1 MANEKKPIERKFVDA
16 STGKKVKNIA
26 ADGVDGKTAKSR
38 ANGMRIGS
46 LILWLV
52 AIAVEVVV
60 IALINGI
67 LYIPIDPMISIIVG
81 IVLILAL
88 VVTGAFLWK
97 KANKIDPASEK
108 NKVKFYLWNNMGV
121 IAAVLAFFPLV
132 ILLLRDKDLNKT
144 TKKIASVVAAIALVA
159 AVGLSVDYNPV
170 SAEDLEAQIESA
182 VINNDGVVYWTQW
195 GKSYHFD
202 PDCHTLSR
210 SSIVF
215 TGTIEEA
222 IEANRDDPCDF
233 CAGGADE
240 KLTE

>member
-1 MANEKKPIERKFVDA
+1 MSDSKKPIERKFVDA
-16 STGKKVKNIA
+16 STGKKAKDVA
-26 ADGVDGKTAKSR
+26 ADGNGGKTAKSR
-38 ANGMRIGS
+38 ANGMRVGAV
-46 LILWLV
+46 ILWLI
-52 AIAVEVVV
+52 AIAIEVAV
-60 IALINGI
+60 IAVINGI
-67 LYIPIDPMISIIVG
+67 LYVPIDPLILIIGG

-132 ILLLRDKDLNKT
+132 ILLLRDKNLNQT
-144 TKKIASVVAAIALVA
+144 TKKIVSVVAAIALVA

-170 SAEDLEAQIESA
+170 SAEDLEAQIEAA
-182 VINNDGVVYWTQW
+182 VMNNDGVAYWTQW

-210 SSIVF
+210 SSIVYK
-215 TGTIEEA
+215 GTIEEA
-222 IEANRDDPCDF
+222 IEARRDDPCDF
-233 CAGGADE
+233 CAGGAEE
-240 KLTE
+240 KLKE

>member
-1 MANEKKPIERKFVDA
+1 MADEKKPIERKFVDA
-16 STGKKVKNIA
+16 STGKKAKNVA
-26 ADGVDGKTAKSR
+26 ADGIDGKTAKSR
-38 ANGMRIGS
+38 ANGMRIGA

-52 AIAVEVVV
+52 AIAIEVAV
-60 IALINGI
+60 IAIINGI
-67 LYIPIDPMISIIVG
+67 LYIPIDPLISIIVG
-81 IVLILAL
+81 IVLILTL
-88 VVTGAFLWK
+88 VVAGAFLWK

-108 NKVKFYLWNNMGV
+108 NKFKFYLWNNMGV

-132 ILLLRDKDLNKT
+132 VLLLRDKDLNKT
-144 TKKIASVVAAIALVA
+144 TKKIASVVAAIALIA

-170 SAEDLEAQIESA
+170 SAEDLEAQIEAA
-182 VINNDGVVYWTQW
+182 VLNNDGVAYWTQW

-222 IEANRDDPCDF
+222 IDANRDDPCDF

-240 KLTE
+240 K